1 MKKFSMLLVLLA
13 FCLASLAQSTSYRAG
28 NCKTKS
34 DFCPR
39 IALFHQTS
47 YNFGGLGIN
56 SVNADFIIYCN
67 RNYMASIRA
76 GINYLTFPKAHSA
89 GVPLEFNF
97 MVGRGAWLF
106 EVGLGVDYLYFYKSY
121 PKYEGAVNT
130 NFSYLAATGMIGVR
144 YERVNGFFL
153 RAGYNP
159 HYTALGFE
167 ELKPVAGQHF
177 LHMAAIGI
185 GYTFNN

>member
-1 MKKFSMLLVLLA
+1 MKHLLITLLILSFSMTL
-13 FCLASLAQSTSYRAG
+13 FGQNFSYRAG
-28 NCKTKS
+28 KCDTKS
-34 DFCPR
+34 DYCPK

-56 SVNADFIIYCN
+56 SVNADIIVFCN

-76 GINYLTFPKAHSA
+76 GINYLSFPKVHAA
-89 GVPLEFNF
+89 GAPLEFNF

-106 EVGLGVDYLYFYKSY
+106 EAGLGVDYLYFYKSY
-121 PKYEGAVNT
+121 PKFEGLVNT
-130 NFSYLAATGMIGVR
+130 NFSYLAATGMIGIR

-159 HYTALGFE
+159 HYTVMGFE
-167 ELKPVAGQHF
+167 ELKPVCGHPF
-177 LHMAAIGI
+177 VHMVAIGI